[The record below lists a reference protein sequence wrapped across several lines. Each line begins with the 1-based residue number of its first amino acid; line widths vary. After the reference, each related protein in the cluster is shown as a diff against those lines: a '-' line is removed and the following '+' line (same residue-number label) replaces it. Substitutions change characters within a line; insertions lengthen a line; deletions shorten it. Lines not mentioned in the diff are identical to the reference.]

1 MWCVACSTAR
11 VAESATAE
19 VTLTGPVHRLVP
31 SRYPTI
37 TLFDTAR
44 DADELELLAE
54 LEGLTN
60 PRLRD
65 QLGEIARVPAG
76 ERMTGPGCTP
86 IMAAF
91 CHPAPSRFTNGDYG
105 VYYAAGE
112 IDTAIA
118 ETRHHRERFL
128 REAGIGRETLEMR
141 CYTTTLAQPMTPL
154 PPDHRAT
161 LLDPDD
167 YSASQAHG
175 AQARAAGVWGLLF
188 DSVRDPQ
195 HGPCVAVFRPRA
207 LHPVRQGPHFRY
219 YWNGERIDAVEQ
231 YARLPLR

>member
-1 MWCVACSTAR
+1 M
-11 VAESATAE
+11 AEAAGAE
-19 VTLTGPVHRLVP
+19 RRIDGPVHRLVP

-65 QLGEIARVPAG
+65 ELGQIARVPAA
-76 ERMTGPGCTP
+76 ERMVGPGCTP

-91 CHPAPSRFTNGDYG
+91 CHPAPSRFTDGLYG
-105 VYYAAGE
+105 VYYAACNL
-112 IDTAIA
+112 DTAIA

-128 REAGIGRETLEMR
+128 REAGIAQETLEMR
-141 CYTTTLAQPMTPL
+141 AYTTTLAQPMTGL
-154 PPDHRAT
+154 PDDRKAA

-167 YSASQAHG
+167 YTASQAHG
-175 AQARAAGVWGLLF
+175 ARVQAAGIWGLVYP
-188 DSVRDPQ
+188 SVRDPQ
-195 HGPCVAVFRPRA
+195 HGDCVAVFRPRA

-219 YWNGERIDAVEQ
+219 YWNGTAIDAVEE
-231 YARLPLR
+231 YRRLSLR